1 MKSAFDRIQTEYAG
15 PAPGGATGYA
25 APGAGATG
33 YAAPGAGAPPT
44 APGYEG
50 PPPPTGVGGHP
61 GYQSP
66 LAPTE
71 RFSAN
76 RAYDKLAGLCLT
88 ALVCG
93 IIGYFAVPPGTAY
106 GFMIVAFVLVIV
118 GWFRMRW
125 ARYLAPVYSVIEGL
139 ALGSVSKLFASF
151 GHGIVPTAIIFT
163 AAVFVGA
170 LALYRTGVVRVTPRM
185 MSLAFMGALGILAVG
200 LLSLLG
206 LPIPGLSN
214 LTGVGL
220 VFSIMALG
228 IAVLNLFT
236 DFQYVMQSEARGVP
250 AEAEWTAAFAMMTA
264 LVLVYISILRILGAA
279 YGGGRR
285 Q

>member
-15 PAPGGATGYA
+15 PAPGGTGYA
-25 APGAGATG
+25 APGA
-33 YAAPGAGAPPT
+33 AAPAAPPT
-44 APGYEG
+44 APGYDG
-50 PPPPTGVGGHP
+50 PPPPAGFGGHP
-61 GYQSP
+61 GDQSP
-66 LAPTE
+66 YAPTE

-76 RAYDKLAGLCLT
+76 RAYDKLAGLSLS

-106 GFMIVAFVLVIV
+106 GFMVVAFVLVLV

-170 LALYRTGVVRVTPRM
+170 LVLYRTGLVRVTPRL
-185 MSLAFMGALGILAVG
+185 MSLAFMGALGIVAVG

-214 LTGVGL
+214 LTGAGL
-220 VFSIMALG
+220 VFSILALG
-228 IAVLNLFT
+228 VAVLNLFT
-236 DFQYVMQSEARGVP
+236 DFEYVMQSEVRGAP

-264 LVLVYISILRILGAA
+264 LVLVYISMLRILGAA